1 MERREGKEKKEEI
14 GRKVVNGRK
23 EGMRRK
29 KKWEGRL

>member
-1 MERREGKEKKEEI
+1 MVE
-14 GRKVVNGRK
+14 RKVVNGRK